1 MRIAAALIALIV
13 SAPLAAKTPAYE
25 GEAPVAYLLDMQ
37 SGAILYDRDS
47 NRRIPTASMAKMMT
61 ALVAFDA
68 IKKGDLK
75 LAQKYSM
82 TPEAWKSWNLM
93 GSTMF
98 LRSNEK
104 VSVDNLLHGILTLSG
119 NDASIVFAEGFAGT
133 ESAFTGQ
140 MNKTAKALALRD
152 SHFAT
157 ANGWPD
163 EGKTFSTARDLTR
176 LSEHII
182 AEHPKLFQSYFG
194 QREFRWNG
202 VTQANRNPLLGAVE
216 GADGMKTGHSDEAG
230 YCLAGTAERNGR
242 RLMMVIAG
250 LPTQEAR
257 LREARALINWGFDA
271 WQSRP
276 LFKAGAKIA
285 DIPVQLGQSLTV
297 PIVAARNI
305 GATFPKGTS
314 GPSRLAVRFHG
325 PVKAPLKKGAKVADL
340 VIHFSNGQKQS
351 MPLVTANAVEKAGF
365 FGRARNGLLSMV
377 GF

>member
-1 MRIAAALIALIV
+1 MRIVVALTFLAV
-13 SAPLAAKTPAYE
+13 SAPVAAKAPAYE

-37 SGAILYDRDS
+37 SGAVLFDRDS

-75 LAQKYSM
+75 LSQQYVMKPK
-82 TPEAWKSWNLM
+82 TWKSWGNM

-104 VSVDNLLHGILTLSG
+104 VSVDNLLHGILTHSG
-119 NDASIVFAEGFAGT
+119 NDASIVFAEGFAGS
-133 ESAFTGQ
+133 EKAFTGR
-140 MNKTAKALALRD
+140 MNTTAKTLALRD

-163 EGKTFSTARDLTR
+163 GGKTFSTARDLTR

-182 AEHPKLFQSYFG
+182 AEHPALFKNYFG
-194 QREFRWNG
+194 QKEFRWNG
-202 VTQANRNPLLGAVE
+202 VTQANRNPLLGAVA

-250 LPTQEAR
+250 LPTETAR
-257 LREARALINWGFDA
+257 LQEARALINWGFDA

-276 LFKAGAKIA
+276 LFKKGSQVAEV
-285 DIPVQLGQSLTV
+285 PVQMGESRTV
-297 PIVAARNI
+297 PVIAARNI
-305 GATFPKGTS
+305 GATFPKGGE
-314 GPSRLAVRFHG
+314 GPKSLAVRFQG

-340 VIHFSNGQKQS
+340 VIRYANGEKQS
-351 MPLVTANAVEKAGF
+351 VPLVAANAIEKAGF
-365 FGRARNGLLSMV
+365 LGRASNGFLSV
-377 GF
+377 FGF